1 MDTLQTLK
9 QSNLFTLINTK
20 PRIQVVTD
28 YPQYNDDGTP
38 IGKMV
43 IRLLSH
49 EEHIEIQGEAVA
61 ETERLFEKEKVTI
74 DKASDYYKN
83 RHDNICA
90 KYFLWRALRDPEN
103 PLMPLFPTPETVG
116 RYLTNN
122 QVATIEII
130 YRQLEDYGPNLTK
143 MTNEDFE
150 RWVDRLATAAEG
162 DFGSFLG
169 RILPVAQVQLLMYQA
184 KQLTL
189 LRDRLSMLEKTEAT
203 NSQTDNL
210 YVNTLPSESTTELKN
225 EEVIQSPETKS

>member
-20 PRIQVVTD
+20 PRIQVETD
-28 YPQYNDDGTP
+28 YPQYNDDGSP
-38 IGKMV
+38 IGKVV

-49 EEHIEIQGEAVA
+49 EEHISIQGEAIA
-61 ETERLFEKEKVTI
+61 ETEKLFLKEGVKI
-74 DKASDYYKN
+74 ERESEFYKA
-83 RHDNICA
+83 RHDNVCA

-103 PLMPLFPTPETVG
+103 PNMPLFPTPETVE

-122 QVATIEII
+122 QVATLSII
-130 YRQLEDYGPNLTK
+130 YRQLEDYGPKLTS

-150 RWVDRLATAAEG
+150 RWVERLATAAEG

-184 KQLTL
+184 KQLTA
-189 LRDRLSMLEKTEAT
+189 LRNRLSILEKTEVIDLP
-203 NSQTDNL
+203 TDNFSAD
-210 YVNTLPSESTTELKN
+210 TLPNESTTELKN
-225 EEVIQSPETKS
+225 EEVNQK